1 VPALHAAGEEG
12 LMDDGRV
19 PDADE
24 EQARLERETM
34 LTLLQE
40 TRRAPNMSNPHIIEL
55 QAKVHDFLSSIGEA

>member
-1 VPALHAAGEEG
+1 
-12 LMDDGRV
+12 MDDGRV